1 MYGIDTRLPGILYA
15 VVARPQVL
23 GGRVVR
29 YDATATLKVPA
40 GPRRF
45 EVSSSGTTKVSE
57 FEILNGSRKKR
68 VASGSGTSVAEINR
82 LIKQYQEMRRMM
94 KTARK
99 GMRGLDMSKMAFPG
113 PKSGGA

>member
-1 MYGIDTRLPGILYA
+1 MVDLSAKPFNLDQVAIDWVHATIDSMTLEERRY
-15 VVARPQVL
+15 PQ
-23 GGRVVR
+23 
-29 YDATATLKVPA
+29 
-40 GPRRF
+40 
-45 EVSSSGTTKVSE
+45 
-57 FEILNGSRKKR
+57 ILNGSRKKR

-94 KTARK
+94 KTAKK

>member
-1 MYGIDTRLPGILYA
+1 MKKMGPLESLIDLLPKGGAFKGLRAPQSVDEKALTRTTAIIDSMTVEERRY
-15 VVARPQVL
+15 PQ
-23 GGRVVR
+23 
-29 YDATATLKVPA
+29 
-40 GPRRF
+40 
-45 EVSSSGTTKVSE
+45 
-57 FEILNGSRKKR
+57 ILNGSRKKR